1 MPKAKVSISIMTG
14 DVGLR
19 SKGRKLRPESI
30 SKRDVKKQDLP
41 RKLEVEKDR
50 DASQEPSK
58 AVVMN
63 WVGNELVTKW
73 VVMNSC
79 TQKEKQS
86 SKMGRSQLKRED
98 SKT

>member
-1 MPKAKVSISIMTG
+1 MPKAKVSISIMMG

-19 SKGRKLRPESI
+19 AKGRKLRPENI

-50 DASQEPSK
+50 DTSQEPSK
-58 AVVMN
+58 VVVMN

-79 TQKEKQS
+79 TQR
-86 SKMGRSQLKRED
+86 RSRAARWVGH
-98 SKT
+98 S